1 MPATMQS
8 TKSRRPPFSCPAFR
22 ILRRLGQGGMGEVY
36 LAEHRR
42 TRTRCALKA
51 IRADKRHDRQAIKRF
66 RAEIRALK
74 SLKHAHIVKFLGAG
88 RTDDGRVYYAM
99 EYLPGTNLDQFVN
112 ETGTL
117 SPRQVVD
124 LLHQLC
130 AALASVHETGY
141 VHGDIKPANLMT
153 AVAADDVAVVK
164 LVDFGL
170 VAPMAAANADLGDTV
185 SGGFVGSPLYAP
197 PESTFG
203 QRDARSDI
211 YSLGA
216 TAYHLLVG
224 RPVFDVVDPV
234 RAVYAHAVEAPTSVA
249 ELRGDV
255 SPALNAILMK
265 CLSKNPDERFQT
277 VEALAAA
284 LAVVA

>member
-1 MPATMQS
+1 MPATMES
-8 TKSRRPPFSCPAFR
+8 TNSRRPPFSCPAFR
-22 ILRRLGQGGMGEVY
+22 LVRPLGQGGMGEVY

-42 TRTRCALKA
+42 TRTRCALKV
-51 IRADKRHDRQAIKRF
+51 IRADKRDDRLAIKRF

-74 SLKHAHIVKFLGAG
+74 SLQHAHIVRYLGTG
-88 RTDDGRVYYAM
+88 RMDDGRIYYAM
-99 EYLPGTNLDQFVN
+99 EYLTGTNLDQCVN
-112 ETGTL
+112 EAGPL

-124 LLHQLC
+124 LMRQLC

-141 VHGDIKPANLMT
+141 VHGDIKPANLM
-153 AVAADDVAVVK
+153 AAIADDDTAAVK

-170 VAPMAAANADLGDTV
+170 AAPMAAADADLGDTV

-224 RPVFDVVDPV
+224 RPVFDVGDPV
-234 RAVYAHAVEAPTSVA
+234 RAVYAHAVEAPITIS
-249 ELRGDV
+249 ELRADV

-265 CLSKNPDERFQT
+265 CLNKNPDERFQT
-277 VEALAAA
+277 VAELRTALAA
-284 LAVVA
+284 VA